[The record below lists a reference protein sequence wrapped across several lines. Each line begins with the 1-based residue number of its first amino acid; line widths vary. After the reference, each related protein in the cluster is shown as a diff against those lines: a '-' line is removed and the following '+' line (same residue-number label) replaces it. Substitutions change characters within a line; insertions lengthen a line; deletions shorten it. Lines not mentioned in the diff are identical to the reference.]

1 VMNSASWITPST
13 VQILGWTLVHFIWE
27 GVALAAMLYVALAF
41 CRTALARYSA
51 ALGTLVL
58 MVCSPLGT
66 SFFLAHRAES
76 AFHVAGLPPVAGAAN
91 AALTVP
97 ATTPGSTAVLPF
109 ESPGWLTW
117 FVLFWCTGVLV
128 FAVRALGGWFVL
140 QRLRREKGYQLPEG
154 LRQRCLVLQRRLGLS
169 RTVRYFESRH
179 LDSAAVVGWFRP
191 VILLPITALT
201 GLSPQQLE
209 AVIVHELAHIKRLD
223 CFINLF
229 QIAAETL
236 LFYHPAVWW
245 VNRCIRAERENCCDD
260 IAVTACGDA
269 YEYARALTMMETWR
283 ATPAL
288 VVAANGG
295 SLKLRISRLLGFRA
309 MTHSAPRGG
318 LAVVGLVCA
327 AGAVLAGSTFNRTFS
342 HLSEFEPSALQQADQ
357 STTPVASEPAPPVAV
372 LVPSTEQTD
381 TVATRANAT
390 LALTAS
396 AQTAVTTSEDQNP
409 PEPPEPPSTEPSSTE
424 LSSTKQSYIA
434 GLESVGLKNLKVD
447 QIIALKVQG
456 VTPEYVR
463 SMRAEGLEPN
473 VNELVGMKVQGV
485 SPEYVRAIRA
495 TGLKPTVN
503 DFIALRVQGVT
514 AEYVR
519 GIQSQGWKDVTV
531 SQIIG
536 MRVQGVKPGDAAAYQ
551 RLGLKDVTPDRLIA
565 LRVQGV
571 TPGYVRAMQSAGF
584 TNLSTHDYIAAKVQ
598 GVTPDFIQKVR
609 SHGFTNLSLHQLIA
623 LKMANVF

>member
-1 VMNSASWITPST
+1 MMNPASWVTPST
-13 VQILGWTLVHFIWE
+13 VQIFGWTLVHFLWE
-27 GVALAAMLYVALAF
+27 GVALAAILYVALAF

-58 MVCSPLGT
+58 MACSPIAT
-66 SFFLAHRAES
+66 FVFLDHHADS
-76 AFHVAGLPPVAGAAN
+76 GFHVAGLTYIAGAAK
-91 AALTVP
+91 AGLTSP
-97 ATTPGSTAVLPF
+97 ATALGSTAVLPF
-109 ESPGWLTW
+109 ESPGWLTCLV
-117 FVLFWCTGVLV
+117 FFWCAGVLV

-140 QRLRREKGYQLPEG
+140 QRLRREKTDQLPAG
-154 LRQRCLVLQRRLGLS
+154 LRKRCLALQRRMGLL
-169 RTVRYFESRH
+169 RTVRYFESRF
-179 LDSAAVVGWFRP
+179 LDSAAVVGCFRP

-223 CFINLF
+223 CFVNLF

-260 IAVTACGDA
+260 IAVSVCGDA
-269 YEYARALTMMETWR
+269 YEYARALTLMETWR

-288 VVAANGG
+288 VLAANSG

-318 LAVVGLVCA
+318 LAIVGLLCA
-327 AGAVLAGSTFNRTFS
+327 AGALLAGSTFNRTFS
-342 HLSEFEPSALQQADQ
+342 HLSESEPPALQQVEQ
-357 STTPVASEPAPPVAV
+357 NTTPVASEPAPAVAV
-372 LVPSTEQTD
+372 IAPSTEQTE
-381 TVATRANAT
+381 TVATRATAT
-390 LALTAS
+390 VALTAS

-409 PEPPEPPSTEPSSTE
+409 PNPPEPPSAEPP
-424 LSSTKQSYIA
+424 STKQSYIA

-463 SMRAEGLEPN
+463 SMRAEGLDPS
-473 VNELVGMKVQGV
+473 VNEWVGMKVQGV
-485 SPEYVRAIRA
+485 SPEYVRVIRA

-503 DFIALRVQGVT
+503 DFMALRVQGVT
-514 AEYVR
+514 ADYVR

-536 MRVQGVKPGDAAAYQ
+536 MRVQGVKPEDAPAYQ
-551 RLGLKDVTPDRLIA
+551 RLGLKDVTPDQLFA

-571 TPGYVRAMQSAGF
+571 TPDYVRSMQSAGF

-623 LKMANVF
+623 LKMADVF